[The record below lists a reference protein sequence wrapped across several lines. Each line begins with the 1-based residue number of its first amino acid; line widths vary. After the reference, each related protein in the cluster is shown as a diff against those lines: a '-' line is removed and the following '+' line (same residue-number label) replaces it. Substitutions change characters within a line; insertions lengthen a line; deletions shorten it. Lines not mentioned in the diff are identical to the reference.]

1 MSQPP
6 SKFVVVKSHLHV
18 TNVSS
23 DQKLENIIVN
33 TAEEMKV
40 LLLKTQRNAERMK
53 VLELKEAKA
62 GPRNFCPKIVNMN
75 ITKSLWTR
83 GPG

>member
-1 MSQPP
+1 M
-6 SKFVVVKSHLHV
+6 HV
-18 TNVSS
+18 RNVNS
-23 DQKLENIIVN
+23 DQKFENMIVN
-33 TAEEMKV
+33 TAEEMKT
-40 LLLKTQRNAERMK
+40 LLSKTQRNAERMK
-53 VLELKEAKA
+53 VLGLKEAKA